1 MCKVALRNS
10 VRRRDVAPCE
20 LGSHGYSQWRKAEV
34 AFLSGELAATLELPV
49 AARLSYEDTGCRITL
64 TRPRSALP
72 LLQLEKAVG
81 RRCNTG
87 PKSERRTPDARTK
100 VIGEGRLV
108 AAKERNLEEK
118 QR

>member
-1 MCKVALRNS
+1 MGISKSKIISRMCKVALS
-10 VRRRDVAPCE
+10 VRRCDVAPCE

-34 AFLSGELAATLELPV
+34 AFLSGELGATVVELPV

-81 RRCNTG
+81 RPTNTG
-87 PKSERRTPDARTK
+87 RKSELRTPDARTQK
-100 VIGEGRLV
+100 SVV
-108 AAKERNLEEK
+108 MDA
-118 QR
+118 

>member
-1 MCKVALRNS
+1 MEESRSCILVGGTR
-10 VRRRDVAPCE
+10 
-20 LGSHGYSQWRKAEV
+20 G
-34 AFLSGELAATLELPV
+34 ATLELPV

-108 AAKERNLEEK
+108 AAIERNLEEK